1 MESDM
6 IFLLGAKQAQH
17 KAASHRDRRSAS
29 MPQTYASM
37 LASSTPFLSP
47 PRRSSFF
54 ASYVVERSGTT
65 RLHDD
70 DSAFPSPT
78 FV

>member
-1 MESDM
+1 M

-17 KAASHRDRRSAS
+17 KAASHRDRSAS

-54 ASYVVERSGTT
+54 ASYVGERSGTT